1 MKQFIIFFCFL
12 LSSNF
17 PLWAETTTA
26 TNTGNVPVRVEYKG
40 EKGDYQETHLN
51 PGESKELP
59 GGIEKV
65 KLSRETHG
73 EWAKGTKPGQE
84 IKVDIKKGDKNVG
97 NLNGYGDKLIF
108 GQPTQAPQIAVQ
120 TNPPTPMQLAQQ
132 PIKAPETKPADQSAP
147 SSGQMKMGDNQ
158 VKIAT
163 DTKAPEPAPTSKD
176 EFQEPPQPTG
186 TIQNTSQL
194 GIHVTY
200 KDSSGKVIKESVIQ
214 GGRTDKIPDGTDSVG
229 LSENMIQSGYLWP
242 HLARDPQVTI
252 HHQDGKIET
261 VKDIPPGYKRQP
273 KNVEIHH
280 PDYFKGAKFQ
290 FNPFRDNLKMDY
302 KYGSNSNS
310 SSPPASNSAPSSRNM
325 DANFSDNIQTQTR
338 YKF

>member
-12 LSSNF
+12 LSSSF

-26 TNTGNVPVRVEYKG
+26 TNAGNVPVRIEYKG

-73 EWAKGTKPGQE
+73 EWAKGTRPGE
-84 IKVDIKKGDKNVG
+84 DIKVDVKTGDKNNG
-97 NLNGYGDKLIF
+97 TLKGYGDKLIF
-108 GQPTQAPQIAVQ
+108 DQPTQVPSQTVVQ
-120 TNPPTPMQLAQQ
+120 MNSPIPVQPTPQTT
-132 PIKAPETKPADQSAP
+132 KTETPKLADQSAQP
-147 SSGQMKMGDNQ
+147 SGQLKMGDNH

-163 DTKAPEPAPTSKD
+163 NTKPEEPKQ
-176 EFQEPPQPTG
+176 EFDKTDQPPG

-194 GIHVTY
+194 GIQVAY
-200 KDSSGKVIKESVIQ
+200 KDSDGKVIKTTVIQ
-214 GGRTDKIPDGTDSVG
+214 GGSTDKIPDGTDSVG
-229 LSENMIQSGYLWP
+229 LSENMIQSGILWP
-242 HLARDPQVTI
+242 HLAHDPQVTI

-261 VKDIPPGYKRQP
+261 VKDIPPGYQHRP

-280 PDYFKGAKFQ
+280 PDYFKGEKFQ
-290 FNPFRDNLKMDY
+290 LNPFRDSLKMDY